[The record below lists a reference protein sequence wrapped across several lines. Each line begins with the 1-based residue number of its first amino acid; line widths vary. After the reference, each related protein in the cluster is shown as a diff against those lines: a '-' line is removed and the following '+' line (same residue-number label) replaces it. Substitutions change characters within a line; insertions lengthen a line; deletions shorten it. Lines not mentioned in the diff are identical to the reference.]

1 MGQHF
6 SPGLDSCRGIPP
18 AVWPA
23 QGSSK
28 SHRRRHSL
36 DARAAGDSVGVVNQ
50 ELTPFSLFLP
60 RGPGRKWWRI
70 NSSQTWASMV
80 PVSSSTYYLRFMRDA
95 AMSAR

>member
-1 MGQHF
+1 MQAGA
-6 SPGLDSCRGIPP
+6 SPP

-23 QGSSK
+23 HGSSK

-50 ELTPFSLFLP
+50 ELTPFYLFLP
-60 RGPGRKWWRI
+60 CSPGRKMAEDKL
-70 NSSQTWASMV
+70 SQTQASV
-80 PVSSSTYYLRFMRDA
+80 ETVSLSTYNLRFMRDA